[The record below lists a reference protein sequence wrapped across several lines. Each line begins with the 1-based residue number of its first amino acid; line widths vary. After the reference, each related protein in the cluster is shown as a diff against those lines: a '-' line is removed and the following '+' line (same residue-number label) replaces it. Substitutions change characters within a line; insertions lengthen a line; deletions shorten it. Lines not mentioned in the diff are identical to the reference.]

1 MSSSNDKILDE
12 EILLELL
19 AMDMW
24 SSLSNTLVHRPMDQ
38 TGIQWVEKT
47 LENSNICYDMV
58 WMCRTVFRQLHRSLV
73 NDYDL
78 VAIPGVSTKEALA
91 MFLWACGG
99 P

>member
-1 MSSSNDKILDE
+1 
-12 EILLELL
+12 
-19 AMDMW
+19 
-24 SSLSNTLVHRPMDQ
+24 
-38 TGIQWVEKT
+38 
-47 LENSNICYDMV
+47 
-58 WMCRTVFRQLHRSLV
+58 MCRTVFRQLHRSLV